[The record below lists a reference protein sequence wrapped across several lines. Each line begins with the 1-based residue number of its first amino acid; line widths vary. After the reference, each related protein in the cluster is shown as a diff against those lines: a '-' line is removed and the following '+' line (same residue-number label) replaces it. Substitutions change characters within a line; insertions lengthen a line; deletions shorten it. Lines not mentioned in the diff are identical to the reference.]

1 MRTPLNRILY
11 GLILASTMAYGYDYA
26 SVRRRMNANK
36 PGDPFDVVT
45 YPHVLA
51 IPQKGNKVD
60 YELDAQS
67 PMESDPCVH
76 SLFPHYGYTPC
87 WYVLRKSKSPTQM
100 MIVFP
105 HAQAEQAAEKVVY
118 FVIPSEA
125 RNLSSI

>member
-100 MIVFP
+100 MIVFRAP
-105 HAQAEQAAEKVVY
+105 TLYRLLK
-118 FVIPSEA
+118 
-125 RNLSSI
+125 

>member
-1 MRTPLNRILY
+1 MRANLNRILY
-11 GLILASTMAYGYDYA
+11 ALFMLLAMAYGYDYA
-26 SVRRRMNANK
+26 SVHRRVNAQK

-45 YPHVLA
+45 YPHILA
-51 IPQKGNKVD
+51 IPEKGNKIE
-60 YELDAQS
+60 YALDAQS

-105 HAQAEQAAEKVVY
+105 A
-118 FVIPSEA
+118 P
-125 RNLSSI
+125 RL

>member
-1 MRTPLNRILY
+1 MRTPLNRTLY
-11 GLILASTMAYGYDYA
+11 GLILAITMAYGYDYA
-26 SVRRRMNANK
+26 SVRRRMSAKK

-45 YPHVLA
+45 YPHLLA

-100 MIVFP
+100 MIVLRLRGF
-105 HAQAEQAAEKVVY
+105 
-118 FVIPSEA
+118 
-125 RNLSSI
+125 